1 LLHVLQNFEL
11 LNFKNLLMLGL
22 TAAFYLSL
30 YADAVSTPDINILML
45 FAQKKYF
52 YSRTGNDYEVFNS

>member
-1 LLHVLQNFEL
+1 
-11 LNFKNLLMLGL
+11 MLGL